1 MSILDELTEYFS
13 VLISDKEKYGRTL
26 AELNA
31 FCEQELNHEQAERL
45 NDIAGDLIHAVA
57 AVNSRAGM
65 KLGAKIVAGLLA
77 DDS

>member
-1 MSILDELTEYFS
+1 MSILDELAEHFDARTS
-13 VLISDKEKYGRTL
+13 SKEQYGRAL

-45 NDIAGDLIHAVA
+45 NDIAGDLINAAAV
-57 AVNSRAGM
+57 VNSRAGM
-65 KLGAKIVAGLLA
+65 KLGARIIAGLLT